1 MSARQLRRTLLKT
14 AAAAAFL
21 GASAAVLP
29 PDVQYAQ
36 QTADAAVLP
45 EHRPV
50 GSEKELSIS
59 SWPAYVDP
67 VDDPDSTLHGF
78 ERQTGITVH
87 LTEDITDAQLFFA
100 KVLNQLGACQPV
112 NRDLMIL
119 NNPLAARMI
128 ALGWLQELDHSA
140 MPNVTANLLPGL
152 RQTVFDPGRRYCL
165 PWQSG
170 FPESPTTPRWFRR
183 SGASASCSPR
193 SMFAGASPC
202 CPTWKTPCLS
212 CSGWW
217 ARTRPNSTMTI
228 GTRRSNCWSARDDAA
243 RSRPS
248 TAASSGETWWRA
260 TSLPAWRG
268 PVMLRNCSS
277 IIPIFASWRPKS
289 LVLWCDNL
297 MIPNRARHKANAE
310 KWINHYYDPEVAAR
324 LAAYVYGI
332 CPVAGAREAM
342 QGIAP
347 ALADNPLIFPSEEL
361 LSRSF
366 SMMPLNETRNRRYTH
381 DFTEAMG
388 G

>member
-29 PDVQYAQ
+29 MFSTPSRR
-36 QTADAAVLP
+36 QTPQSCPSTDLS
-45 EHRPV
+45 

-170 FPESPTTPRWFRR
+170 FTGIAYNAALVPEVGSVGELLTRDDLRGRITLLSDMEDTMPFMLRLVGADPSRFDDDDWHSAIELLVSTRRRGQIKAFNGSEFR
-183 SGASASCSPR
+183 GDLVAGNIASCL
-193 SMFAGASPC
+193 A
-202 CPTWKTPCLS
+202 W
-212 CSGWW
+212 SGDV
-217 ARTRPNSTMTI
+217 AQLQLDNPDIRFVAPEE
-228 GTRRSNCWSARDDAA
+228 G
-243 RSRPS
+243 
-248 TAASSGETWWRA
+248 
-260 TSLPAWRG
+260 
-268 PVMLRNCSS
+268 
-277 IIPIFASWRPKS
+277 

-347 ALADNPLIFPSEEL
+347 ALADNP
-361 LSRSF
+361 
-366 SMMPLNETRNRRYTH
+366 
-381 DFTEAMG
+381 
-388 G
+388 